1 MARKR
6 RTLLTAALAF
16 AATPQGQ
23 RLLQQAKEYAK
34 RPETKQKAQQ
44 LLAQARS
51 KGVRGSRPGSTVSGA
66 NSSTYGSTSPTYGTP
81 PQH

>member
-23 RLLQQAKEYAK
+23 RLLQQAKEYAR
-34 RPETKQKAQQ
+34 RPETKQRAQE
-44 LLAQARS
+44 LLTQART
-51 KGVRGSRPGSTVSGA
+51 KGLRGSRSSSTVSGP
-66 NSSTYGSTSPTYGTP
+66 TSPTYGTP

>member
-23 RLLQQAKEYAK
+23 RLLQQAKEYAR
-34 RPETKQKAQQ
+34 RPETKQRAQQ

-51 KGVRGSRPGSTVSGA
+51 KGLRGSRPGPGSTVS
-66 NSSTYGSTSPTYGTP
+66 GSTSPTYGTP

>member
-23 RLLQQAKEYAK
+23 RLLQQAKEYAR
-34 RPETKQKAQQ
+34 RPETKQRAQQ
-44 LLAQARS
+44 LLAQARA
-51 KGVRGSRPGSTVSGA
+51 KGVRGSSRPGGTVTGP
-66 NSSTYGSTSPTYGTP
+66 TSPTYGTP